1 MLGEHILENNPDCQM
16 NKFGDLCNPPII
28 SKKIDE
34 TKTRIHERYNS
45 TDRSNN
51 IALLRLKTKITLHSE
66 DPVISIIAPVCLPW
80 PDSYFGNDL
89 SLYLKEGEDVRLTG
103 WGKVTNR
110 GISSKKTDRTLQQES
125 LKISERTDC
134 PNIQENQLCIGT
146 RKSGGTTQSNP
157 LKG

>member
-28 SKKIDE
+28 QKKIDG

-45 TDRSNN
+45 TDRSND
-51 IALLRLKTKITLHSE
+51 IALLRLKSKITLHSE

-89 SLYLKEGEDVRLTG
+89 SAYLKEGEDVRLTG
-103 WGKVTNR
+103 WGKST
-110 GISSKKTDRTLQQES
+110 TLQQES
-125 LKISERTDC
+125 LKISERQFC
-134 PNIQENQLCIGT
+134 PNIQENQLCVGT
-146 RKSGGTTQSNP
+146 EKRNGMYKNS
-157 LKG
+157 

>member
-1 MLGEHILENNPDCQM
+1 M

-28 SKKIDE
+28 QKKIDD

-89 SLYLKEGEDVRLTG
+89 CEYLKAGEDVQLTG

-125 LKISERTDC
+125 LKISKRKFC

-146 RKSGGTTQSNP
+146 KKIDGMYQN
-157 LKG
+157 